1 MFELFILVFFV
12 WLMIK
17 ATVLSLKLT
26 WGLAR
31 ITASILMVLAL
42 PLLILSLLF
51 VGGLALMA
59 PVAIIVIAISIMKS
73 CVDL

>member
-12 WLMIK
+12 WLTIK
-17 ATVLSLKLT
+17 AAVLSLKLT

-59 PVAIIVIAISIMKS
+59 PVAIVAIAISIMKS

>member
-1 MFELFILVFFV
+1 MFELFVIVFFV

-26 WGLAR
+26 WGLAK

-51 VGGLALMA
+51 VGGLAIIA
-59 PVAIIVIAISIMKS
+59 PVAIIAIAICIMKS
-73 CVDL
+73 CVDI

>member
-26 WGLAR
+26 WGLAK

-51 VGGLALMA
+51 VGGLAIVA
-59 PVAIIVIAISIMKS
+59 PVAIICIAIGIMKT
-73 CVDL
+73 CVDI

>member
-59 PVAIIVIAISIMKS
+59 PVAIIAIAISIMKS

>member
-1 MFELFILVFFV
+1 MFELFVIVFFV
-12 WLMIK
+12 WLLIK